1 MALICLT
8 PNVIETRQM
17 LRRKII
23 ETRGHFPNDDA
34 AIKGWEIGRTF
45 SSECD
50 PRCCSALHSSRGNTP
65 PERRTARVDT
75 LGDFS

>member
-8 PNVIETRQM
+8 PNVIETQQM

-34 AIKGWEIGRTF
+34 SVKVC
-45 SSECD
+45 SS
-50 PRCCSALHSSRGNTP
+50 
-65 PERRTARVDT
+65 V
-75 LGDFS
+75 